1 MKRYTLFYS
10 WQSDKPEVRKIIWKA
25 INDAVRQLKGD
36 GYDIHVDQDTRN
48 SIGTQNIGT
57 AVLEKIRQSDVFIAD
72 LTPVTFYESNG
83 SEKLVPNS
91 NVMFEYGYAKGTIG
105 MSRCILLS
113 RLIEEQKVQQLP
125 FDINHDSITTFLDS
139 LNIPILSNRIK
150 MVLEDVEKD
159 RADSQKRFG
168 CSLLFQNNDNTIT
181 IRPEFNLIFYG
192 PEDAAILDADISF
205 TDVWTNRAIDNP
217 LFPVM
222 GGGPDPYILEEKNL
236 SLSELTLCFFN
247 TGKEPLDNCEI
258 SLSTNDNHV
267 HFSRYNI
274 HRAGLLDLTSI
285 YDMMDVDRDHVEY
298 KLNDVNPGAKKALDS
313 FCIYTNPLL
322 PTIAIAWKMTSK
334 YYSQEGVL
342 SIKNEPVIHKSR
354 KITENQVRIEIEDF
368 IISK

>member
-10 WQSDKPEVRKIIWKA
+10 WQSDKPEVRKIIRKA
-25 INDAVRQLKGD
+25 IDDAVRRLKGD

-57 AVLEKIRQSDVFIAD
+57 AVLEKIRQSDVFFAD
-72 LTPVTFYESNG
+72 LTPVTSYESNG
-83 SEKLVPNS
+83 SVKLVPNS

-113 RLIEEQKVQQLP
+113 RLIEGQKEQQLP

-139 LNIPILSNRIK
+139 LNITFLSNRIK

-181 IRPEFNLIFYG
+181 IHPEFNLIFYG
-192 PEDAAILDADISF
+192 PKDAAISDADIEYS
-205 TDVWTNRAIDNP
+205 DVWTDREIP
-217 LFPVM
+217 PFPISI
-222 GGGPDPYILEEKNL
+222 GGSTTPHISEEMNL
-236 SLSELTLCFFN
+236 SLSEIALCFIN

-258 SLSTNDNHV
+258 SLSTNDNLV
-267 HFSRYNI
+267 YFSRYNI
-274 HRAGLLDLTSI
+274 HRAGLLDVTSI

-313 FCIYTNPLL
+313 FYIYANPLL
-322 PTIAIAWKMTSK
+322 STITFTWKMTSK
-334 YYSQEGVL
+334 HYSQEGVL
-342 SIKNEPVIHKSR
+342 SINNEPAIHKLR
-354 KITENQVRIEIEDF
+354 EITEDKVRIEIEDY